1 MFLKCLSF
9 ITLIL
14 NFNLVPHLISVIVS
28 TFFFV
33 FSQGVG
39 MISDQ
44 SVGDWLERAGLP
56 QYESKLLLNGFDD
69 LRFMVRE
76 THTYSFIF

>member
-1 MFLKCLSF
+1 
-9 ITLIL
+9 
-14 NFNLVPHLISVIVS
+14 
-28 TFFFV
+28 
-33 FSQGVG
+33 

-69 LRFMVRE
+69 LRFMVRK
-76 THTYSFIF
+76 YFLLF